1 MTTDGHLLTRGAIFP
16 TLVKFSFPYLGASFL
31 QALYGITD
39 TLIVSFYGTPADLS
53 AVSTG
58 AQALYAVMCLI
69 AGLTVGGTIVIG
81 QYYGARRLDDT
92 RETIATLF
100 SFFGPICVL
109 LSLIGMALTPY
120 LVSVLQTPPEA
131 VPPTRAYLFLGSA
144 GLVFTFGY
152 NAICAVLR
160 GIGDAINPLK
170 FIAVA
175 SLINVVLDLIFI
187 AGFGWGAAGAA
198 AATTL
203 AQGISMILA
212 VRFLKKQRFLFTFD
226 KSAFQIHWNKLKQL
240 LKIGLPVALQDFLI
254 MLSFLIILAIVN
266 KMGVIPSAAAGI
278 TEKIDGF
285 TILPALS
292 LSAAIAAMTAQNIG
306 AQKTIRAKKTFYVG
320 LLTTLV
326 FSVPAF
332 VLMFKAPVF
341 VMSLTSAHPDIIRF
355 GADYLL
361 AYSADCLFLGV
372 LFAVNGFLNGCG
384 HTTFTMACNLI
395 TILVLRLPLV
405 LRATD
410 LFEVGLALPASAGVA
425 VLLSLI
431 YFYGGFWKKRVLN
444 LAAAD
449 CNTTDN
455 IRQNAL

>member
-16 TLVKFSFPYLGASFL
+16 TLIKFSLPYLGASLL
-31 QALYGITD
+31 QALYGIAD

-69 AGLTVGGTIVIG
+69 AGLTVGGTIIIG
-81 QYYGARRLDDT
+81 QYYGARQLNDT

-100 SFFGPICVL
+100 SFFGMGCVL
-109 LSLIGMALTPY
+109 LSVLGMALSPY
-120 LVSVLQTPPEA
+120 LVHVLQTPPEA
-131 VPPTRAYLFLGSA
+131 IHKTWAYIFLGAA
-144 GLVFTFGY
+144 GFIFTFGY

-160 GIGDAINPLK
+160 GVGDALNPLK
-170 FIAVA
+170 FIAIA
-175 SLINVVLDLIFI
+175 SVINVILDFIFI

-198 AATTL
+198 LATTL
-203 AQGISMILA
+203 AQAASMILA
-212 VRFLKKQRFLFTFD
+212 IRFLKKKHFLFTFD
-226 KSAFQIHWNKLKQL
+226 KSAFRIHWDKLKLL
-240 LKIGLPVALQDFLI
+240 LKIGFPVALQDFLI

-306 AQKTIRAKKTFYVG
+306 AQKIKRAQKTFYIG
-320 LLTTLV
+320 LLTTLA
-326 FSVPAF
+326 FSIPAF

-341 VMSLTSAHPDIIRF
+341 VMSLTSTHPDIIRF

-361 AYSADCLFLGV
+361 AYSADCLFLGI

-384 HTTFTMACNLI
+384 HTTFTMLCNLI
-395 TILVLRLPLV
+395 TILILRLPLV
-405 LRATD
+405 FRAND
-410 LFEVGLALPASAGVA
+410 LFEVGLALPASAGIA

-444 LAAAD
+444 IASD
-449 CNTTDN
+449 
-455 IRQNAL
+455 

>member
-16 TLVKFSFPYLGASFL
+16 TLIKFSLPYLGASLL
-31 QALYGITD
+31 QALYGIAD

-69 AGLTVGGTIVIG
+69 AGLTVGGTIIIG
-81 QYYGARRLDDT
+81 QYYGARQLNDM

-100 SFFGPICVL
+100 SFFGIGCIF
-109 LSLIGMALTPY
+109 LSLISMAFTPY
-120 LVSVLQTPPEA
+120 LVNLLQTPTEA
-131 VPPTRAYLFLGSA
+131 IRPTGAYIFLGSA

-160 GIGDAINPLK
+160 GVGDALNPLK
-170 FIAVA
+170 FIAIA
-175 SLINVVLDLIFI
+175 SLINVILDFVFI

-198 AATTL
+198 LATTL
-203 AQGISMILA
+203 AQAASMILA
-212 VRFLKKQRFLFTFD
+212 IRFLKKKHFLFTFD
-226 KSAFQIHWNKLKQL
+226 KTAFQIHWDKLKLL

-306 AQKTIRAKKTFYVG
+306 AQKITRAQKTFYIG
-320 LLTTLV
+320 LLTTLA
-326 FSVPAF
+326 FSIPAF

-341 VMSLTSAHPDIIRF
+341 VMSLTSTHPDIIRF

-361 AYSADCLFLGV
+361 AYSADCLFLGI

-384 HTTFTMACNLI
+384 HTTFTMLCNLI
-395 TILVLRLPLV
+395 TILILRLPLV
-405 LRATD
+405 FRAND
-410 LFEVGLALPASAGVA
+410 LFEVGLALPASAGIA

-444 LAAAD
+444 VVSDQL
-449 CNTTDN
+449 
-455 IRQNAL
+455 